1 MEPPSDGAGCDFP
14 RQMAFLKG
22 TGRSRTNQR
31 GEQEMEKPTRKPSCP
46 NFSSGPCAKR
56 PGWTVD
62 ALKGAL
68 VGRSHRSKEGKARL
82 QECSDRMKKLLEL
95 PEGYR
100 IGIVAGSDT
109 GAVELAM
116 WTMLGPRPVDIFG
129 WESFGKGWMT
139 DAIKYLKLPQ
149 VNEYKADYGKL
160 PDLSK
165 ADRTH
170 DIIFTMNGTTS
181 GVKVPNLDWI
191 AADREG
197 LAICDATSGVFAMP
211 MDFTKLD
218 VVTFSWQKVLGG
230 EAAHGVIILS
240 PRAVARMEENES
252 KVPWPLPKTFRLH
265 AEGKLKPGELEY
277 NTVNTPSMLC
287 VEDAIDA
294 LKWAESVG
302 GLPGL
307 YKRSNANLAEFE
319 KWVAKSDWIDFLA
332 ESKEI
337 RSNTSVCFK
346 IKSDWFLKL
355 SDEDKTA
362 AAKKI
367 TGLLDK
373 EGVAHDINSYGKAPV
388 GIRVW
393 CGATV
398 ESSDIAA
405 LTQWLD
411 WAHATVAEGYN
422 K

>member
-1 MEPPSDGAGCDFP
+1 
-14 RQMAFLKG
+14 
-22 TGRSRTNQR
+22 
-31 GEQEMEKPTRKPSCP
+31 MEKPVRKPACP

-82 QECSDRMKKLLEL
+82 QECSDRMKKLLEV
-95 PEGYR
+95 PEDYR

-109 GAVELAM
+109 GAVEMAM

-129 WESFGKGWMT
+129 WESFGKGWIT
-139 DAIKYLKLPQ
+139 DAVKYLKLPQ
-149 VNEYKADYGKL
+149 VNEYKADYGQL
-160 PDLSK
+160 PDLRL

-170 DIIFTMNGTTS
+170 DIIFTLNGTTS
-181 GVKVPNLDWI
+181 GVKVPNFDWI

-197 LAICDATSGVFAMP
+197 ITICDATSGVYAMP
-211 MDFTKLD
+211 VDFSKLD

-240 PRAVARMEENES
+240 PRAVARMQENEP
-252 KVPWPLPKTFRLH
+252 KVPWPLPKTFRLA

-277 NTVNTPSMLC
+277 STVNTPSMLC

-294 LKWAESVG
+294 LKWAESIG
-302 GLPGL
+302 GLQGL
-307 YKRSNANLAEFE
+307 YRRSNANLAAFE

-346 IKSDWFLKL
+346 VKADWFLKL
-355 SDEDKTA
+355 SDEDKAA

-367 TGLLDK
+367 SGLLDK
-373 EGVAHDINSYGKAPV
+373 EGVAKDINAYAKAPV
-388 GIRVW
+388 GFRVW

-398 ESSDIAA
+398 ETADIEA
-405 LTQWLD
+405 LTAWLD
-411 WAHATVAEGYN
+411 WAYATVAAEYL

>member
-1 MEPPSDGAGCDFP
+1 
-14 RQMAFLKG
+14 
-22 TGRSRTNQR
+22 
-31 GEQEMEKPTRKPSCP
+31 MEKPARKPACP

-62 ALKGAL
+62 ALKDAL

-95 PEGYR
+95 PDDYR

-109 GAVELAM
+109 GAVEMAM

-129 WESFGKGWMT
+129 WESFGKGWIT
-139 DAIKYLKLPQ
+139 DAVKYLKLPQ

-160 PDLSK
+160 PDLRL

-170 DIIFTMNGTTS
+170 DIIFTLNGTTS
-181 GVKVPNLDWI
+181 GVKVPNFDWI

-197 LAICDATSGVFAMP
+197 ITICDATSGVYAMP
-211 MDFTKLD
+211 MDFSKLD

-230 EAAHGVIILS
+230 EAAHGVVILS
-240 PRAVARMEENES
+240 PRAVARMQENEP
-252 KVPWPLPKTFRLH
+252 KVPWPLPKTFRLA

-277 NTVNTPSMLC
+277 STVNTPSMLC

-294 LKWAESVG
+294 LKWAESIG
-302 GLPGL
+302 GLQGL
-307 YKRSNANLAEFE
+307 YKRSNANLAAFE
-319 KWVAKSDWIDFLA
+319 KWVEKSDWIDFLA

-346 IKSDWFLKL
+346 VKAAWFQKL
-355 SDEDKTA
+355 SDEDKAA

-367 TGLLDK
+367 SGLLDK
-373 EGVAHDINSYGKAPV
+373 EGVAKDINAYAKAPV
-388 GIRVW
+388 GFRVW

-398 ESSDIAA
+398 ETSDIEA
-405 LTQWLD
+405 LTAWLD
-411 WAHATVAEGYN
+411 WAHATVAAEYA

>member
-1 MEPPSDGAGCDFP
+1 
-14 RQMAFLKG
+14 
-22 TGRSRTNQR
+22 
-31 GEQEMEKPTRKPSCP
+31 MEKPVRKPACP

-82 QECSDRMKKLLEL
+82 QECSGGMKKLLEV
-95 PEGYR
+95 PEDYR

-109 GAVELAM
+109 GAVEMAM

-129 WESFGKGWMT
+129 WESFGKGWIT
-139 DAIKYLKLPQ
+139 DAVKYLKLPQ
-149 VNEYKADYGKL
+149 VNEYKADYGQL
-160 PDLSK
+160 PDLRL

-170 DIIFTMNGTTS
+170 DIIFTLNGTTS
-181 GVKVPNLDWI
+181 GVKVPNFDWI

-197 LAICDATSGVFAMP
+197 ITICDATSGVYAMP
-211 MDFTKLD
+211 VDFSKLD

-240 PRAVARMEENES
+240 PRAVARMQENEP
-252 KVPWPLPKTFRLH
+252 KVPWPLPKTFRLA

-277 NTVNTPSMLC
+277 STVNTPSMLC

-294 LKWAESVG
+294 LKWAESIG
-302 GLPGL
+302 GLQGL
-307 YKRSNANLAEFE
+307 YRRSNANLAAFE

-346 IKSDWFLKL
+346 VKADWFLKL
-355 SDEDKTA
+355 SDEDKAA

-367 TGLLDK
+367 SGLLDK
-373 EGVAHDINSYGKAPV
+373 EGVAKDINAYAKAPV
-388 GIRVW
+388 GFRVW

-398 ESSDIAA
+398 ETADIEA
-405 LTQWLD
+405 LTAWLD
-411 WAHATVAEGYN
+411 WAYATVAAEYL

>member
-1 MEPPSDGAGCDFP
+1 
-14 RQMAFLKG
+14 
-22 TGRSRTNQR
+22 
-31 GEQEMEKPTRKPSCP
+31 MEKPSRKPVCP

-62 ALKGAL
+62 VLKDAL

-82 QECSDRMKKLLEL
+82 QECSDRMKKLLAL
-95 PEGYR
+95 PDDYR
-100 IGIVAGSDT
+100 LGIVAGSDT

-129 WESFGKGWMT
+129 WESFGKGWIT
-139 DAIKYLKLPQ
+139 DAVKYLKLPQ

-160 PDLSK
+160 PDLAK
-165 ADRTH
+165 ADKSH

-191 AADREG
+191 AADRQG
-197 LAICDATSGVFAMP
+197 ITICDATSGIFAMP

-230 EAAHGVIILS
+230 EAAHGVVILS
-240 PRAVARMEENES
+240 PRAVARMQENEPT
-252 KVPWPLPKTFRLH
+252 VPWPLPKTFRLA

-277 NTVNTPSMLC
+277 STVNTPSMLC

-294 LKWAESVG
+294 LKWAESIG
-302 GLPGL
+302 GLPAL
-307 YKRSNANLAEFE
+307 YKRSNANLAAFE
-319 KWVAKSDWIDFLA
+319 KWVEKSEWIGFLA

-346 IKSDWFLKL
+346 ITADWFAKL
-355 SDEDKTA
+355 PDEEKA
-362 AAKKI
+362 GAAKKI

-373 EGVAHDINSYGKAPV
+373 ENVAKDINSYAKAPV

-398 ESSDIAA
+398 ETSDIEA
-405 LTQWLD
+405 LTAWLD
-411 WAHATVAEGYN
+411 WAHATVAAEYR

>member
-1 MEPPSDGAGCDFP
+1 
-14 RQMAFLKG
+14 
-22 TGRSRTNQR
+22 
-31 GEQEMEKPTRKPSCP
+31 MEKPVRKPACP

-82 QECSDRMKKLLEL
+82 QECSDRMKKLLEV
-95 PEGYR
+95 PDDYR

-109 GAVELAM
+109 GAVEMAM

-129 WESFGKGWMT
+129 WESFGKGWIK
-139 DAIKYLKLPQ
+139 DAVSYLKLPQ

-160 PDLSK
+160 PDLRL

-170 DIIFTMNGTTS
+170 DIIFTLNGTTS
-181 GVKVPNLDWI
+181 GVKVPNFDWI

-197 LAICDATSGVFAMP
+197 ITICDATSGVYAMP
-211 MDFTKLD
+211 VDFSKLD

-240 PRAVARMEENES
+240 PRAVARMQENEP
-252 KVPWPLPKTFRLH
+252 KVPWPLPKTFRLA

-277 NTVNTPSMLC
+277 STVNTPSMLC

-302 GLPGL
+302 GLQGL
-307 YKRSNANLAEFE
+307 YKRSNANLAAFE

-346 IKSDWFLKL
+346 VKADWFLKL
-355 SDEDKTA
+355 PDEEKSV

-367 TGLLDK
+367 SGLLDK
-373 EGVAHDINSYGKAPV
+373 EGVAKDINAYAKAPV
-388 GIRVW
+388 GFRVW

-398 ESSDIAA
+398 ETADIEA
-405 LTQWLD
+405 LTAWLD
-411 WAHATVAEGYN
+411 WAHATVAAEYA

>member
-1 MEPPSDGAGCDFP
+1 
-14 RQMAFLKG
+14 
-22 TGRSRTNQR
+22 
-31 GEQEMEKPTRKPSCP
+31 MEKPVRKPACP

-82 QECSDRMKKLLEL
+82 QECSDRMKKLLEV
-95 PEGYR
+95 PDDYR

-129 WESFGKGWMT
+129 WESFGKGWIK
-139 DAIKYLKLPQ
+139 DAVSYLKLPQ

-160 PDLSK
+160 PDLRL

-170 DIIFTMNGTTS
+170 DIIFTLNGTTS
-181 GVKVPNLDWI
+181 GVKVPNFDWI

-197 LAICDATSGVFAMP
+197 ITICDATSGVYAMP
-211 MDFTKLD
+211 VDFSKLD

-240 PRAVARMEENES
+240 PRAVARMQENEP
-252 KVPWPLPKTFRLH
+252 KVPWPLPKIFRLA

-277 NTVNTPSMLC
+277 STVNTPSMLC

-302 GLPGL
+302 GLQGL
-307 YKRSNANLAEFE
+307 YKRSNANLAAFE

-346 IKSDWFLKL
+346 VKADWFLKL
-355 SDEDKTA
+355 PDEEKSV

-367 TGLLDK
+367 SGLLDK
-373 EGVAHDINSYGKAPV
+373 EGVAKDINAYAKAPV
-388 GIRVW
+388 GFRVW

-398 ESSDIAA
+398 ETADIEA
-405 LTQWLD
+405 LTAWLD
-411 WAHATVAEGYN
+411 WAYATVAAEYA

>member
-1 MEPPSDGAGCDFP
+1 
-14 RQMAFLKG
+14 
-22 TGRSRTNQR
+22 
-31 GEQEMEKPTRKPSCP
+31 MEKPVRKPACP

-82 QECSDRMKKLLEL
+82 QECSDRMKKLLEV
-95 PEGYR
+95 PEDYR

-129 WESFGKGWMT
+129 WESFGKGWIT
-139 DAIKYLKLPQ
+139 DAVKYLKLPQ

-160 PDLSK
+160 PDLRL

-170 DIIFTMNGTTS
+170 DIIFTLNGTTS
-181 GVKVPNLDWI
+181 GVKVPNFDWI

-197 LAICDATSGVFAMP
+197 ITICDATSGVYAMP
-211 MDFTKLD
+211 VDFAKLD

-240 PRAVARMEENES
+240 PRAVARMQENEP
-252 KVPWPLPKTFRLH
+252 KVPWPLPKTFRLA

-277 NTVNTPSMLC
+277 STVNTPSMLC
-287 VEDAIDA
+287 VEDALDA
-294 LKWAESVG
+294 LKWAESIG
-302 GLPGL
+302 GLQGL
-307 YKRSNANLAEFE
+307 YKRSNANLAAFE

-346 IKSDWFLKL
+346 VKADWFLKL
-355 SDEDKTA
+355 ADDEKAA

-367 TGLLDK
+367 SGLLDK
-373 EGVAHDINSYGKAPV
+373 EGVAKDINAYAKAPV
-388 GIRVW
+388 GFRVW

-398 ESSDIAA
+398 ETSDIEA
-405 LTQWLD
+405 LTAWLD
-411 WAHATVAEGYN
+411 WAHATVAAEYN

>member
-1 MEPPSDGAGCDFP
+1 
-14 RQMAFLKG
+14 
-22 TGRSRTNQR
+22 
-31 GEQEMEKPTRKPSCP
+31 MEKPTSKPSCP

-191 AADREG
+191 ASDREG

-240 PRAVARMEENES
+240 PRAVARMEENEP
-252 KVPWPLPKTFRLH
+252 KVSWPLPKTFRLY

-294 LKWAESVG
+294 LKWAESIG